1 MRFELV
7 PRMNVFV
14 CVCAVRELLHVFRV
28 KTPDL
33 NTNDNHVSIAV
44 NKIGC
49 VPKSIADMSI
59 PNINGEL
66 DHH

>member
-1 MRFELV
+1 MCG
-7 PRMNVFV
+7 V
-14 CVCAVRELLHVFRV
+14 CRASVASCFSGETH
-28 KTPDL
+28 DL

-49 VPKSIADMSI
+49 VPKSMADMSI
-59 PNINGEL
+59 LNINGEL